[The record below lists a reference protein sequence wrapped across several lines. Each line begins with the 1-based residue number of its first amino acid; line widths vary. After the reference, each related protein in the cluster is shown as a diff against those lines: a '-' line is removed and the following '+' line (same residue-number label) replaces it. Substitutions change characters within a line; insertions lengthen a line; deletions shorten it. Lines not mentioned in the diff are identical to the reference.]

1 MQWPLFGFSSCV
13 PFRENTPQG
22 GRCGSE
28 PAGKSTPRAPS
39 PKEAAAV
46 AGKQPKKTSIIREGV
61 GRKTYLSKVAFFA
74 GVSGEQK

>member
-1 MQWPLFGFSSCV
+1 MEGVRRAVRTSSHR
-13 PFRENTPQG
+13 P
-22 GRCGSE
+22 E

-39 PKEAAAV
+39 AKEEAAV